1 MGRCALD
8 FINFDYTILIRLVV
22 AAFFGGLIGLERAGS
37 NHEAGLR
44 THIILCLGAAT
55 AMVVGETLTKQYGGD
70 IMRMGAQVISGV
82 GFLGAGSI
90 IVHGRRVKG
99 ITTAAGLWTTAC
111 VGIAV
116 GSALYIIATVV
127 VLLMLFAMWGL
138 RSINNKIKPKSVKY
152 MLRIDLSNRVALKEI
167 LHKFIIEDIHIQSVA
182 LEGHGDD
189 FFAILEILPQ
199 KAFNPDI
206 LASELMVLEGVNE
219 FTIL

>member
-1 MGRCALD
+1 MD
-8 FINFDYTILIRLVV
+8 FINFDYTIIIRLVV

-55 AMVVGETLTKQYGGD
+55 AMVVGETLAKQYGGD

-116 GSALYIIATVV
+116 GSAMYIIATVV

-138 RSINNKIKPKSVKY
+138 RSLNSKIKPKSLKY
-152 MLRIDLSNRVALKEI
+152 MLRVNLSNRTALTGIMQKLI
-167 LHKFIIEDIHIQSVA
+167 DDNIHIQSVA
-182 LEGHGDD
+182 LEGYGDS
-189 FFAILEILPQ
+189 FSAVLEILPYR
-199 KAFNPDI
+199 ARNSDE
-206 LASELMVLEGVNE
+206 LASEMMALDGVNE
-219 FTIL
+219 FTVI